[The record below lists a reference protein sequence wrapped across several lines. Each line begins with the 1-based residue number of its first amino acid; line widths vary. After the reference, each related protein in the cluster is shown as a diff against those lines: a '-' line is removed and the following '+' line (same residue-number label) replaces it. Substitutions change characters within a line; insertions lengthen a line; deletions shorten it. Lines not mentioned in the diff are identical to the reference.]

1 MKALKCLSPILLIF
15 LSVFTFAE
23 ERTENLDHIIVVD
36 KSLSMEDKMPFVI
49 EYLIDTI
56 GADELIPGDSVT
68 LIQFYGQAELILQK
82 PSQPRRTRRR

>member
-36 KSLSMEDKMPFVI
+36 KSLSMEDKMPFVRI
-49 EYLIDTI
+49 SHRGPL
-56 GADELIPGDSVT
+56 G
-68 LIQFYGQAELILQK
+68 
-82 PSQPRRTRRR
+82 PRN